1 MVRAFRCDGGWQ
13 PHLLSAHLAPAPWP
27 PTTPSRGASRVE
39 PAPPPSRPAAAC
51 PRPRAVAARPCRPR
65 ASRLAVVNGSADALA
80 RRVSGPRASAS
91 RRALSLCGLAAPP
104 LLPLSPAG
112 STRVGHQP
120 EPPVP
125 APKRRRPVWR
135 AVALPWRT
143 RQRFPTRC
151 AHPRPPSAPRPTQG
165 GRRRWLA
172 LQACE
177 QGR

>member
-13 PHLLSAHLAPAPWP
+13 PHLLSLHLAPAPWP
-27 PTTPSRGASRVE
+27 PTAPSRGASRVE
-39 PAPPPSRPAAAC
+39 PAPPPSRPAAAR

-80 RRVSGPRASAS
+80 RRVSGPRATVS
-91 RRALSLCGLAAPP
+91 RRALSLGGLAAPP

-125 APKRRRPVWR
+125 APKRRRPV
-135 AVALPWRT
+135 ASCGAPVALPAALPNTLRA
-143 RQRFPTRC
+143 PTAAVC
-151 AHPRPPSAPRPTQG
+151 SAVCSATNAGWSPPLARPAG
-165 GRRRWLA
+165 V
-172 LQACE
+172 
-177 QGR
+177 